1 MTYNDNGNRY
11 KHYQHWENVKNAP
24 YDYERYGLLNKILS
38 NRIYNTTNEYL
49 KIILNSITF
58 NLSSYMNCHKKRIL
72 SNFIFN
78 ICKL

>member
-49 KIILNSITF
+49 RIILNYYEKSLVF
-58 NLSSYMNCHKKRIL
+58 VMKYVDRLKHFKNPYWKNR
-72 SNFIFN
+72 
-78 ICKL
+78 

>member
-49 KIILNSITF
+49 KIILNYYEKSLVF
-58 NLSSYMNCHKKRIL
+58 VMKYVDRLKHFKNPYWKNR
-72 SNFIFN
+72 
-78 ICKL
+78 

>member
-24 YDYERYGLLNKILS
+24 YDYERYGLLNKIVS

-49 KIILNSITF
+49 KIILNYYEKSLVF
-58 NLSSYMNCHKKRIL
+58 VMKYVDRLKHFKNPYWKNR
-72 SNFIFN
+72 
-78 ICKL
+78 